1 MPGWNVVAE
10 LKRQN
15 NDNDNNNNDNNNVA
29 RWSET
34 FGLQPSLESTGRAD
48 VRFGELGV
56 LFLVLVLV
64 LLVFL
69 SLVAHNWCGGR

>member
-1 MPGWNVVAE
+1 MWPT
-10 LKRQN
+10 
-15 NDNDNNNNDNNNVA
+15 
-29 RWSET
+29 WSET

-48 VRFGELGV
+48 VRFGELAV

-64 LLVFL
+64 LLVLL